1 MKIANLIVFPI
12 LILIVTLCSI
22 FWLVYFYKKSK
33 KMYKMHLEMKELY
46 KHDKDSEWYFLIAM
60 YRNQYFK
67 TIFIIT
73 STLLE
78 AYSIISLLFHE
89 IIPKSDIILENV
101 DNFEIKLNICT
112 EENIME
118 YEELSHF
125 SWFNLTQLLIESS
138 NVCTILS
145 SVVGVALMRLIITEL
160 KFENPWERTRKGTVT
175 NFALCLSLTTTVL
188 IFTIISY
195 TWLIAMLMGGI
206 ISLIYYVLFVREIRR
221 VQAALAQYS
230 RERLVQFGENRKEL
244 VQLRRFKI
252 LSNTLCLGVTFFV
265 FSLIYEKINIITS
278 LILYYGQ
285 CYAYLT
291 YHKKPSEKPAIG
303 V

>member
-1 MKIANLIVFPI
+1 
-12 LILIVTLCSI
+12 
-22 FWLVYFYKKSK
+22 
-33 KMYKMHLEMKELY
+33 
-46 KHDKDSEWYFLIAM
+46 
-60 YRNQYFK
+60 
-67 TIFIIT
+67 
-73 STLLE
+73 
-78 AYSIISLLFHE
+78 
-89 IIPKSDIILENV
+89 
-101 DNFEIKLNICT
+101 
-112 EENIME
+112 
-118 YEELSHF
+118 
-125 SWFNLTQLLIESS
+125 
-138 NVCTILS
+138 
-145 SVVGVALMRLIITEL
+145 MRLIITEL
-160 KFENPWERTRKGTVT
+160 KFENPWERTRKGIVT

-291 YHKKPSEKPAIG
+291 YHIQYTPILQSLPQQLTLFQIIFYISRIKMVLQVITIIIIG
-303 V
+303 VPFILATLVCFIFKIYYYYIRKVQTRFHVEDLKDSLLESK